1 LVSVSLLLLQGV
13 SKFSLISRSVSVSP
27 RSDSVFGRQGKHDPT
42 KPNESDAGMMFGA
55 TIHTLNGLNVKVKR
69 RVHA

>member
-1 LVSVSLLLLQGV
+1 MENKRKWTNFHSTALQGN
-13 SKFSLISRSVSVSP
+13 
-27 RSDSVFGRQGKHDPT
+27 HDPT